1 MAFPQVPISHLLG
14 SNGPIHALAYSAS
27 PGTYILTGSADRS
40 IRLYNP
46 QPTTPVHPATAYVT
60 RKPGIQ
66 PYDIKGG
73 GSRHDV
79 PGHAAGQPVS
89 SGRLIQTYSAHG
101 YEVLSLSISTDNAR
115 FASSGGDRSVFLW
128 DVATAQTLRRFGG
141 TAQSHTA
148 RINCVAFAG
157 EDDMLLVSGS
167 LDATARIW
175 DAKSNALKPVQ
186 ILSEAKDAIT
196 SVAVCGCEIITGS
209 VDGRVRSYDVRMGR
223 CTTDVI
229 GPPVTS
235 VYATKD
241 AKAVLVGALDNK
253 LRLMDRE
260 TGNMLRA
267 YEAPGFR
274 NENLRVQ
281 SILGGKEQ
289 YVICGDEMTAD
300 STGGSTTAAGSG
312 RLWAW
317 DILTGEVK
325 AKVSVPWGPAG
336 YEPRKKAVGRDGK
349 EKERVNVMSCIA
361 WREGGF
367 GDQYCVGG
375 TSGVVTVFG
384 Y

>member
-1 MAFPQVPISHLLG
+1 MPHA
-14 SNGPIHALAYSAS
+14 GPIHALAYSAS

-46 QPTTPVHPATAYVT
+46 QPTTPVHPASAYVT

-66 PYDIKGG
+66 PHDIKGG
-73 GSRHDV
+73 RADHHGAAAAAANPTHPNPV
-79 PGHAAGQPVS
+79 PE
-89 SGRLIQTYSAHG
+89 GRLIQTYSAHG
-101 YEVLSLSISTDNAR
+101 YEVLSLSISSDNAR

-141 TAQSHTA
+141 NQQSHTA

-167 LDATARIW
+167 LDATARVW
-175 DAKSNALKPVQ
+175 DARSNSFKPVQ
-186 ILSEAKDAIT
+186 VLSEAKDSVT
-196 SVAVCGCEIITGS
+196 SVAVRGAEVVTGS

-223 CTTDVI
+223 CTTDVV

-235 VYATKD
+235 LCLTRD
-241 AKAVLVGALDNK
+241 AKAVLVGGLDNK

-260 TGNMLRA
+260 TGNLLRA
-267 YEAPGFR
+267 YEAPDFR
-274 NENLRVQ
+274 NESLRVQ
-281 SILGGKEQ
+281 SILGGKEG
-289 YVICGDEMTAD
+289 YVLCGDEMTAA
-300 STGGSTTAAGSG
+300 SLSSSLPPSSSPGAG

-325 AKVSVPWGPAG
+325 AEISVPWGPAG
-336 YEPRKKAVGRDGK
+336 HEPRKKAVGRDGK
-349 EKERVNVMSCIA
+349 EKERINVLSCIA
-361 WREGGF
+361 WREDGF
-367 GDQYCVGG
+367 GDQYCVSG

-384 Y
+384 YR